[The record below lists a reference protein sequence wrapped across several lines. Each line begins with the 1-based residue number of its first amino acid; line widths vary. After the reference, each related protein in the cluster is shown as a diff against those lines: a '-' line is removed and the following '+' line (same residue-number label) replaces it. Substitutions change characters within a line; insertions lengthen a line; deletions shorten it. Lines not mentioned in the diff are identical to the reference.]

1 MLGGE
6 HRWRAAAEVESFD
19 GLKRTG
25 SFSPCCLLS
34 DGLDEIADGRV
45 ARGVL
50 VERTIRADPVAE
62 GDVDVEEHEILN
74 SKL

>member
-1 MLGGE
+1 MLGRE
-6 HRWRAAAEVESFD
+6 HGRRAAAEVKGFD

-25 SFSPCCLLS
+25 SFTPCCLLS
-34 DGLDEIADGRV
+34 DGLDEIADRGV

-62 GDVDVEEHEILN
+62 GDVDV
-74 SKL
+74 